1 VRRERQVCGADADL
15 REAAGAGGSDSP
27 AILRESLQHFEG
39 AREGNNAAGVFDFAA
54 LDLAILC
61 CRIGAGEEFANGG
74 DAGASVGLADD
85 FFGDEAVL
93 VGPDG
98 PDAGDGGRGVDQDAV
113 QVEEDAAAVNFHL
126 SMIPSS
132 ATEFLAVAPR
142 NVGADVVRRGAVASY
157 RTPKLVCC
165 GDYAFRINMK
175 RKLQVMK
182 FGGTS
187 VGDAGCIARS
197 ARIVAEAGQGNAVV
211 AVVSAMSGVTN
222 RLVEAANR
230 AGNGDREAGTA
241 LIGELRRQHE
251 TALASIVSDPKKRE
265 GVAGALNEILAE
277 GQRLLDGTA
286 LLRELTAR
294 ALDAISSLGERLCA
308 PIFAAALAQLGVK
321 SRAIAATELI
331 VTDTFHGGAEPRM
344 DLTRACCESA
354 LRPLLNDSCVPVATG
369 FIGATADGVLTT
381 LGRGGSDYSATILGA
396 ALGVDEVII
405 WTDVDGVLTA
415 DPRLV
420 PDARTIPEISYREAA
435 ELAYFGAKVLHP
447 KTLRTVMP
455 AGIPVWIRNS
465 FAPERPGTKISQQG
479 RSIGGGVKALTA
491 IRDVALISVGGPGIV
506 GVPDVVGRT
515 FSTTAELRA
524 NVLLISQSSSQND
537 ICFIVAAAD
546 AQRTV
551 EALRRE
557 FASDLS
563 HEVVE
568 HITVDPKIAI
578 VAVVGENMRGT
589 RGMAGR
595 TFAAMG
601 RDNVN
606 IIAIAQG
613 SSETN
618 ISFVVEDSAMKQALL
633 SAHKEF
639 GLGA

>member
-1 VRRERQVCGADADL
+1 
-15 REAAGAGGSDSP
+15 
-27 AILRESLQHFEG
+27 
-39 AREGNNAAGVFDFAA
+39 
-54 LDLAILC
+54 
-61 CRIGAGEEFANGG
+61 
-74 DAGASVGLADD
+74 
-85 FFGDEAVL
+85 
-93 VGPDG
+93 
-98 PDAGDGGRGVDQDAV
+98 
-113 QVEEDAAAVNFHL
+113 
-126 SMIPSS
+126 
-132 ATEFLAVAPR
+132 
-142 NVGADVVRRGAVASY
+142 
-157 RTPKLVCC
+157 
-165 GDYAFRINMK
+165 MK
-175 RKLQVMK
+175 SEVQVMK

-187 VGDAGCIARS
+187 VGDASCIARAAQIVEQA
-197 ARIVAEAGQGNAVV
+197 ARQNAVV
-211 AVVSAMSGVTN
+211 TVVSAMSGVTN

-230 AGNGDREAGTA
+230 AGSGHRGAGSALITELRQQHAAALAALVSGEAGRARVTA
-241 LIGELRRQHE
+241 
-251 TALASIVSDPKKRE
+251 ALD
-265 GVAGALNEILAE
+265 EILAE
-277 GQRLLDGTA
+277 GQRLLDGTG
-286 LLRELTAR
+286 LLRELTPR

-308 PIFAAALAQLGVK
+308 PIFASALAELGVK

-344 DLTRACCESA
+344 DLTRVRCEAA
-354 LRPLLNDSCVPVATG
+354 LRPLLKDSCVPVVTG
-369 FIGATADGVLTT
+369 FIGATPEGVLTT

-415 DPRLV
+415 DPRVV
-420 PDARTIPEISYREAA
+420 PDARTIPDISYREAA

-447 KTLRTVMP
+447 KTLRAVMP
-455 AGIPVWIRNS
+455 ASIPVWIRNS
-465 FAPERPGTKISQQG
+465 FAPERPGTKISQHG

-491 IRDVALISVGGPGIV
+491 IRDVALITVGGPGIV

-537 ICFIVAAAD
+537 ICFIVASAD
-546 AQRTV
+546 AERTI
-551 EALRRE
+551 EALRSE

-563 HEVVE
+563 HEVVD

-589 RGMAGR
+589 RGIAGR

-618 ISFVVEDSAMKQALL
+618 ISFVVEDCAMKQALL
-633 SAHKEF
+633 TAHREF
-639 GLGA
+639 ALGA